1 MARLK
6 APLFSQKASKQLGH
20 ELIYKTYGNR
30 SFLTK
35 YNKPGGVKPFTK
47 SAEQIQM
54 RIIYG
59 EGVEAWGNLLN
70 NEKATYNERA
80 KYKPYSG
87 YNLFMRE
94 WFETYSW
101 EMYFSYYGKRVY
113 GLFEYGKT

>member
-1 MARLK
+1 MVRLK
-6 APLFSQKASKQLGH
+6 GPLYSQKASKQLGH

-47 SAEQIQM
+47 SSTQTQM

-59 EGVEAWGNLLN
+59 EAVEAYQSLSD
-70 NEKATYNERA
+70 NEKKAYQEKA
-80 KYKPYSG
+80 KGKTCSG
-87 YNLFMRE
+87 WNIFLKEYY
-94 WFETYSW
+94 ETHSY
-101 EMYFSYYGKRVY
+101 EMYFSYYGQRAY